1 MNDTKD
7 YSSKTLKG
15 RNLAWLVATLVLD
28 ILVLLVIAFDNTINE
43 LTPTKVAVIRAS
55 LTTLLPIPALILSSL
70 ISSDHK
76 AVLVFWRFK
85 HPLPGARAFSVHA
98 LADPRIDLAKLKK
111 NVGEFPV
118 AEREQNSKWYGL
130 YKQVDSD
137 PSVVDSHKNYLLFRD
152 VATMSLLLVPVLP
165 LALYFSG
172 IDSGRMTV
180 SAAWFLGQYLVA
192 AFAARTTGIRFV
204 QNVLA
209 VHASRK
215 VGSSKPATSRTA
227 STNKECTGSV
237 CLDTVLQL
245 RRPFAWHRP
254 DGLRGGT

>member
-1 MNDTKD
+1 MSDMKD
-7 YSSKTLKG
+7 YSSKTLKS

-28 ILVLLVIAFDNTINE
+28 VLVLLVIAFNTAIDE
-43 LTPTKVAVIRAS
+43 LTLTKVAVIRAS

-76 AVLVFWRFK
+76 AILVFWRHQ

-98 LADPRIDLAKLKK
+98 PADPRIDLDKLKK
-111 NVGEFPV
+111 NVGEFPS

-152 VATMSLLLVPVLP
+152 IAAMSLLLVPVLP
-165 LALYFSG
+165 LVMYLG
-172 IDSGRMTV
+172 GVDSTRMMA
-180 SAAWFLGQYLVA
+180 SAAWFLGQYLIA
-192 AFAARTTGIRFV
+192 AFAGRTTGIRFV

-215 VGSSKPATSRTA
+215 VAGSRPATRKPASA
-227 STNKECTGSV
+227 QAPANN
-237 CLDTVLQL
+237 
-245 RRPFAWHRP
+245 
-254 DGLRGGT
+254 

>member
-1 MNDTKD
+1 MKD

-28 ILVLLVIAFDNTINE
+28 VLVLLVIAFHTAIDD

-55 LTTLLPIPALILSSL
+55 LTTLLPVPALILSSL

-76 AVLVFWRFK
+76 AILVFWRLQ

-98 LADPRIDLAKLKK
+98 PADPRIDLEKLKK
-111 NVGEFPV
+111 NVGEFPD
-118 AEREQNSKWYGL
+118 AQREQNSKWYGL

-152 VATMSLLLVPVLP
+152 IAVMSLLLVPVLP
-165 LALYFSG
+165 LAMYLIGADWTRIS
-172 IDSGRMTV
+172 I
-180 SAAWFLGQYLVA
+180 SAAWFLGQYLIT

-215 VGSSKPATSRTA
+215 VAGSRPATRKTA
-227 STNKECTGSV
+227 SAQAPTQT
-237 CLDTVLQL
+237 
-245 RRPFAWHRP
+245 
-254 DGLRGGT
+254 

>member
-1 MNDTKD
+1 MRDMKD

-28 ILVLLVIAFDNTINE
+28 VLVLLVIAFNTAIDD
-43 LTPTKVAVIRAS
+43 LTPTRVAVMRAS
-55 LTTLLPIPALILSSL
+55 LATLLPIPALILSSL
-70 ISSDHK
+70 ISSDNK
-76 AVLVFWRFK
+76 AVLIFWRLR

-98 LADPRIDLAKLKK
+98 PADPRIDLAKLKK
-111 NVGEFPV
+111 NVGEFPS

-152 VATMSLLLVPVLP
+152 IATMSLLLVPAVP
-165 LALYFSG
+165 LAMYCSG
-172 IDSGRMTV
+172 VDSTRMLVT
-180 SAAWFLGQYLVA
+180 AAWLLGQYLIA

-209 VHASRK
+209 VHACRK
-215 VGSSKPATSRTA
+215 VAGSRPAARKPASAQTSK
-227 STNKECTGSV
+227 SN
-237 CLDTVLQL
+237 
-245 RRPFAWHRP
+245 
-254 DGLRGGT
+254 

>member
-1 MNDTKD
+1 MKDTKD

-28 ILVLLVIAFDNTINE
+28 VLVLLVIAFHAAIDD
-43 LTPTKVAVIRAS
+43 LTPTRVAVIRAS
-55 LTTLLPIPALILSSL
+55 LTALLPIPVLILSAL

-76 AVLVFWRFK
+76 AILVFWRLK

-98 LADPRIDLAKLKK
+98 LADHRIDLAKLKK

-118 AEREQNSKWYGL
+118 AERDQNSKWYGL

-152 VATMSLLLVPVLP
+152 IAAMSLLLVPALLLVLY
-165 LALYFSG
+165 LG
-172 IDSGRMTV
+172 GVDSTRMLVPT
-180 SAAWFLGQYLVA
+180 AWFMGQYLVT

-215 VGSSKPATSRTA
+215 VVGAKPAVPKRATPANERTS
-227 STNKECTGSV
+227 
-237 CLDTVLQL
+237 
-245 RRPFAWHRP
+245 P
-254 DGLRGGT
+254 

>member
-1 MNDTKD
+1 MRDMKD

-28 ILVLLVIAFDNTINE
+28 VLVLLVIAFNTAIDD

-76 AVLVFWRFK
+76 AILVFWRRQ

-98 LADPRIDLAKLKK
+98 PADPRIDLEKLKK
-111 NVGEFPV
+111 NVGEFPS

-152 VATMSLLLVPVLP
+152 IAAMSLLLVPAVP
-165 LALYFSG
+165 LAMYFSG
-172 IDSGRMTV
+172 VDSTRMLV
-180 SAAWFLGQYLVA
+180 SAAWFLGQYLIA

-215 VGSSKPATSRTA
+215 VAGSRPATRKAAT
-227 STNKECTGSV
+227 STQTPAG
-237 CLDTVLQL
+237 
-245 RRPFAWHRP
+245 
-254 DGLRGGT
+254 

>member
-1 MNDTKD
+1 MKDTKD

-28 ILVLLVIAFDNTINE
+28 VLVLLIIAFHAAIDD
-43 LTPTKVAVIRAS
+43 LTPTRVAVIRAS
-55 LTTLLPIPALILSSL
+55 LTALLPIPVLILSAL

-76 AVLVFWRFK
+76 AILVFWRLK

-98 LADPRIDLAKLKK
+98 LADHRIDLAKLKK

-118 AEREQNSKWYGL
+118 AERDQNSKWYGL

-152 VATMSLLLVPVLP
+152 IAAMSLLLVPALLLVLY
-165 LALYFSG
+165 LG
-172 IDSGRMTV
+172 RVDSTRMLV
-180 SAAWFLGQYLVA
+180 STAWFMGQYLVT

-215 VGSSKPATSRTA
+215 VVGAKPAVPKRATPANERTS
-227 STNKECTGSV
+227 
-237 CLDTVLQL
+237 
-245 RRPFAWHRP
+245 P
-254 DGLRGGT
+254 

>member
-28 ILVLLVIAFDNTINE
+28 VLVLLVIAFHTAIDD

-55 LTTLLPIPALILSSL
+55 LTALLPIPVLILSSL

-76 AVLVFWRFK
+76 AILVFWRIK

-98 LADPRIDLAKLKK
+98 PADHRIDLAKLKK
-111 NVGEFPV
+111 NVGEFPT
-118 AEREQNSKWYGL
+118 AERDQNSKWYGL

-137 PSVVDSHKNYLLFRD
+137 ASVVDSHKNYLLFRD
-152 VATMSLLLVPVLP
+152 LAAMSLVLLPTLP
-165 LALYFSG
+165 IVLYFSG
-172 IDSGRMTV
+172 IDSNRMLV
-180 SAAWFLGQYLVA
+180 SAAWFLGQYLIT

-215 VGSSKPATSRTA
+215 VIGSKPAA
-227 STNKECTGSV
+227 P
-237 CLDTVLQL
+237 
-245 RRPFAWHRP
+245 RRPETKT
-254 DGLRGGT
+254 L

>member
-1 MNDTKD
+1 MRDMKD

-15 RNLAWLVATLVLD
+15 RNLGWLVAILILD
-28 ILVLLVIAFDNTINE
+28 VLVLLVMAFNTAIDE
-43 LTPTKVAVIRAS
+43 LTPTKVGVIRAS

-76 AVLVFWRFK
+76 AILVFWRRQ

-98 LADPRIDLAKLKK
+98 PADPRIDLEKLKK
-111 NVGEFPV
+111 NVGEFPIV
-118 AEREQNSKWYGL
+118 EREQNSKWYGL

-152 VATMSLLLVPVLP
+152 IAAMSLLLVPVLP
-165 LALYFSG
+165 LVMYLNG
-172 IDSGRMTV
+172 VDSTRIQV
-180 SAAWFLGQYLVA
+180 SAALFLGQYLIV

-215 VGSSKPATSRTA
+215 VAGSKPATRKPA
-227 STNKECTGSV
+227 SAQAPTNN
-237 CLDTVLQL
+237 
-245 RRPFAWHRP
+245 
-254 DGLRGGT
+254 